1 MPAGGCE
8 GDESYLGLHDYI
20 EAFSTMNEP
29 HFETF
34 STEDFLFT
42 TIPPYTILLIIAS
55 FSTLYYYLIVPCT
68 IIQNVR
74 VA

>member
-34 STEDFLFT
+34 STEDFLND
-42 TIPPYTILLIIAS
+42 
-55 FSTLYYYLIVPCT
+55 YYGTV
-68 IIQNVR
+68 NSGR
-74 VA
+74 E